1 MDVEIVNTVHKN
13 NKNICLRSQEMKS
26 VWKYTTI
33 SVTSSRTMLED
44 LT

>member
-1 MDVEIVNTVHKN
+1 MDMELVNTVHKS
-13 NKNICLRSQEMKS
+13 NKDICLRNQEVKS

-33 SVTSSRTMLED
+33 LGTSPRTMLED

>member
-1 MDVEIVNTVHKN
+1 MDMEIVSTVHKS
-13 NKNICLRSQEMKS
+13 NKIICLRNQEVRS

-33 SVTSSRTMLED
+33 LFTSPRTMLED